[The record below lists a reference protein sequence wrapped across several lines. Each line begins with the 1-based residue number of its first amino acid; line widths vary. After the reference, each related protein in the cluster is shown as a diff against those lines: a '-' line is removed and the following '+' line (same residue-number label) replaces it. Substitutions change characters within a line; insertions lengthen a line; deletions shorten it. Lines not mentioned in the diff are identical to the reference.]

1 MVGVGRDLWPHSYSE
16 KTSDNPGEPEGGKNR
31 VSQRQASA
39 RVSLASEVRDITF
52 WWKLLEGWIYLIL
65 HLVSVGSVQVHLVSI
80 VRRVTSLT
88 SIAKIPLASKARDG
102 FLELQE
108 MKNSIELTLQH
119 VLPWLR
125 DNQVVYQNC
134 LKRSSPITTWTC

>member
-1 MVGVGRDLWPHSYSE
+1 M
-16 KTSDNPGEPEGGKNR
+16 
-31 VSQRQASA
+31 
-39 RVSLASEVRDITF
+39 
-52 WWKLLEGWIYLIL
+52 
-65 HLVSVGSVQVHLVSI
+65 SVGSVQVHLVSI
-80 VRRVTSLT
+80 VRRVTSLI
-88 SIAKIPLASKARDG
+88 SMVKIPLASKARDG

-134 LKRSSPITTWTC
+134 LKRSSAVTTWTC